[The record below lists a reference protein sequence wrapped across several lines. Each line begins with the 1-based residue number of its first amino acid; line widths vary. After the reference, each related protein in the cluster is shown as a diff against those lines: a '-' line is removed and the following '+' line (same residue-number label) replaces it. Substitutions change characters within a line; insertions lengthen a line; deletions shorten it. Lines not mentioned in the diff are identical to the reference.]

1 MYKRISVKTDMKKH
15 DEKKQGTARSVSRR
29 NHVKERKAKP
39 KENDKHSRKRV
50 KK

>member
-1 MYKRISVKTDMKKH
+1 MKKYN
-15 DEKKQGTARSVSRR
+15 EKKQGTVGSVSNR

-39 KENDKHSRKRV
+39 KKNDKRSRKRM

>member
-1 MYKRISVKTDMKKH
+1 MKKYG
-15 DEKKQGTARSVSRR
+15 EKKQGTAESVSSR

-39 KENDKHSRKRV
+39 KENDKRSRKHM